1 MKKNNKKHNS
11 NKDFYPMAL
20 LSMCIGII
28 SVNVILALAINNTD
42 GTILAVNNILPLI
55 AYYFILCSLLC
66 RVLSLKPYQYPGLHF
81 CFLDFLIKIF

>member
-28 SVNVILALAINNTD
+28 SVNVILALAINNTSQ
-42 GTILAVNNILPLI
+42 
-55 AYYFILCSLLC
+55 C
-66 RVLSLKPYQYPGLHF
+66 
-81 CFLDFLIKIF
+81 